1 VSKTKEN
8 LENALVGEAKVYV
21 RYLAFPEKAD
31 EEGYSGVARLFRA
44 VSRSEMVHAQ
54 SHQRALGS
62 KIEVIEVIDDLKSP
76 EKGKEAIEKLKSEGE
91 IKTTPENLQT
101 AIDGETYEFKKMYPA
116 MIQASVEDKDIE
128 ARHSFEY
135 AMSIEM
141 LHAKFFKKAMSDLYA
156 NSETVY
162 YVCPVCGY
170 TVADEPPKKC
180 PYCGVDAK
188 KFIEVN

>member
-8 LENALVGEAKVYV
+8 LEKALMGESQACI
-21 RYLAFPEKAD
+21 RYLAFAEKAD
-31 EEGYSGVARLFRA
+31 EEGYPGVARLFRA
-44 VSRSEMVHAQ
+44 ASRSEMVHAQ
-54 SHQRALGS
+54 SHQCALGTH
-62 KIEVIEVIDDLKSP
+62 IEILEQLKMP
-76 EKGKEAIEKLKSEGE
+76 EKIKEAVGKLKSEGE
-91 IKTTPENLQT
+91 VMGTLENLQT
-101 AIDGETYEFKKMYPA
+101 AIDGETHEFKKMYPA
-116 MIQASVEDKDIE
+116 MIQASVEDKDMQ

-135 AMSIEM
+135 AMSMEM
-141 LHAKFFKKAMSDLYA
+141 LHAKFFKKAMSDLHA
-156 NSETVY
+156 NSETTY

>member
-8 LENALVGEAKVYV
+8 LEKALAGEYQACI
-21 RYLAFPEKAD
+21 RYLAFAEKAD
-31 EEGYSGVARLFRA
+31 QEGYPGAAKLFRA
-44 VSRSEMVHAQ
+44 ASRSEMVHAQ
-54 SHQRALGS
+54 SHQCALGD
-62 KIEVIEVIDDLKSP
+62 KMEVIEALKSP
-76 EKGKEAIEKLKSEGE
+76 EKVSKAIENLKSEGS
-91 IKTTPENLQT
+91 IKTTAENLQA
-101 AIDGETYEFKKMYPA
+101 AIDGETHEFKKMYPA
-116 MIQASVEDKDIE
+116 MIQASVEDKDMN

-141 LHAKFFKKAMSDLYA
+141 LHAKMFKKVLSDM
-156 NSETVY
+156 NTDSETAY

-188 KFIEVN
+188 KFIEVD